1 MSASASMNFLKF
13 GSPLMSIEEYAP
25 PNEAFEPV
33 RERISVSVG
42 ALVQRDATI
51 FRIAQVLDFETVI
64 GIDVDT
70 GKSTA
75 LRIGDLRALSRAADL
90 VPNISQDLAD
100 IADEDWRIA
109 QERLA
114 AIKPLL
120 DASRIGRENVE
131 TRSRE
136 LNINAA
142 TLYRWLQRYK
152 AYGVVSSL
160 IPQKRGWKQGNG
172 RIDDDA
178 EAVID
183 EVIRDFYLTPQRPTA
198 QKAITEVLRACQSK
212 GIAPPSSTAIRARIA
227 RIAEK
232 TQLRGRGQKEKAK
245 NKFLPAAG
253 SFPNAT
259 FPLAVMQIDHT
270 PADIILVDDVY
281 RKPIG
286 RPWITLAMDVHTR
299 MVTGYYLSFDPP
311 SETSVAMCVAHSMLP
326 KEEWMLLHKVD
337 AEWPVWG
344 VPRTIYVDNGADF
357 RSNNFKQS
365 CLMYGIRLEFR
376 PVKQPRYG
384 GHIERML
391 GTLLRE
397 IHDLPGTT
405 FSSVKER
412 DGYDSEKHA
421 TLTKSEF
428 EEWLVTLITKIY
440 HRRLHTAIGLT
451 PTRKWEIG
459 IFGNAEVTGIGVPP
473 RPADRLTILLDF
485 LPFFRRTVQT
495 FGVTI
500 DGLTYYAEALRPWIN
515 AQDEDTKKKKDL
527 IFRRD
532 PRDVS
537 TIWFFDPKLEHY
549 FKIPLA
555 DLALPSMSI
564 WEYRQAKEQLKRA
577 GIASVNEH
585 QILSAITELRTR
597 VNEASQKTKTARRQ
611 AQRRKEHAKNVSPA
625 QPLATPVAP
634 VLSLAL
640 TNGLLDTDISDFG
653 DIA

>member
-1 MSASASMNFLKF
+1 M
-13 GSPLMSIEEYAP
+13 PIEQVVI
-25 PNEAFEPV
+25 PNDAFEPV
-33 RERISVSVG
+33 RERINVSVG
-42 ALVQRDATI
+42 GLVQRGATI
-51 FRIAQVLDFETVI
+51 FRIAQVLDFETLI
-64 GIDVDT
+64 GVDVDS
-70 GKSTA
+70 GQSAA
-75 LRIGDLRALSRAADL
+75 LRIGDLRVLSRSVDESPAAM
-90 VPNISQDLAD
+90 QDLAD

-114 AIKPLL
+114 AIKPLV
-120 DASRIGRENVE
+120 DAGRLGRETVE
-131 TRSRE
+131 ARAKE
-136 LNINAA
+136 LNINPA
-142 TLYRWLQRYK
+142 TLYRWIQRYK
-152 AYGVVSSL
+152 SYGVVSAL

-172 RIDDDA
+172 RIEDDM
-178 EAVID
+178 EAVI
-183 EVIRDFYLTPQRPTA
+183 EQVIRDFYLTPQRPTA
-198 QKAITEVLRACQSK
+198 QKAITEVLRICQAR
-212 GIAPPSSTAIRARIA
+212 GISPPSPTAIRARIS

-232 TQLRGRGQKEKAK
+232 TQLRGRGHKEKAR

-253 SFPNAT
+253 TFPNAT

-299 MVTGYYLSFDPP
+299 MVMGYYLSFDPP
-311 SETSVAMCVAHSMLP
+311 SETSVAMCVAQAMLP
-326 KEEWMLLHKVD
+326 KDEWMLLHKVD

-376 PVKQPRYG
+376 PVKQPHYG

-421 TLTKSEF
+421 ALTKSEF
-428 EEWLVTLITKIY
+428 EEWLVTLITKVY
-440 HRRLHTAIGLT
+440 HRRLHSAIGLS
-451 PTRKWEIG
+451 PLRKWEVG
-459 IFGNAEVTGIGVPP
+459 IFGNAEVAGIGVPP

-532 PRDVS
+532 PRDIS

-555 DLALPSMSI
+555 DLTLPAMSI
-564 WEYRQAKEQLKRA
+564 WEYRQAKEKLKRE
-577 GIASVNEH
+577 GVASVNEH
-585 QILSAITELRTR
+585 QILNAITELRSR
-597 VNEASQKTKTARRQ
+597 VDEASEKTKTARRQ
-611 AQRRKEHAKNVSPA
+611 AQRRKEHAKKISPA
-625 QPLATPVAP
+625 QPFPKPQTLVAP
-634 VLSLAL
+634 ALAL
-640 TNGLLDTDISDFG
+640 PCGLLDTDISDFG